1 MLKGQNYYIVVEA
14 HLGNP
19 NVGITIKNA
28 KEERDI
34 QLYVDYPV
42 RVPLIAN
49 NFNSTGWDFGRLQA
63 VVKDNAI
70 CTAHVLQS
78 DNANTMVEVSG
89 ITGGSTQIDIVD
101 IENDIVLASYNI
113 NVSSLPDDAVV
124 IKDIGLKSYL
134 LNQFFWNWNQSY
146 ISKDMMESLTSLY
159 LDAWSESYRIYD
171 LSGLEYAKNLKV
183 LSLHNQDGITDIS
196 VVKQLTLLD
205 TFDLRGTS
213 VSSEER
219 WELADFEN
227 ATIYVGDRV
236 ILPSMRYLFEEG
248 LEVKVISGNDKAVL
262 AEEDSHY
269 SLTGLKAG
277 TVKLEI
283 TYDTFR
289 KEIEVQ
295 ILDLGKIED
304 AGEPFDGTAEIE
316 GITDY
321 ITMTESDMKIL
332 DSNGNLWVTYPEAKK
347 ESENVK
353 KYVADV
359 VYQLTDNG
367 IKHNDVELILDN
379 NGALF
384 KNGVLVAENVVEFTA
399 EYALKSNGELIDLI
413 YGDIEPMKDVVSWES
428 DMTGNGR
435 MLLSD
440 GRLIER
446 SILIEGG
453 KSIVTDSVIAE
464 NVRDILSEGY
474 IDSDNNLC

>member
-283 TYDTFR
+283 THDTVPHHF
-289 KEIEVQ
+289 
-295 ILDLGKIED
+295 
-304 AGEPFDGTAEIE
+304 P
-316 GITDY
+316 
-321 ITMTESDMKIL
+321 
-332 DSNGNLWVTYPEAKK
+332 
-347 ESENVK
+347 
-353 KYVADV
+353 
-359 VYQLTDNG
+359 LT
-367 IKHNDVELILDN
+367 
-379 NGALF
+379 
-384 KNGVLVAENVVEFTA
+384 
-399 EYALKSNGELIDLI
+399 
-413 YGDIEPMKDVVSWES
+413 P
-428 DMTGNGR
+428 
-435 MLLSD
+435 
-440 GRLIER
+440 
-446 SILIEGG
+446 
-453 KSIVTDSVIAE
+453 
-464 NVRDILSEGY
+464 
-474 IDSDNNLC
+474 